1 MNTKAIKDERID
13 HDYLQKDIA
22 KILKISTQYYSR
34 YEKGQIDMPIRHL
47 ITLAKLYN
55 VSIDYLVGLKGKEK
69 LYPKENK
76 DVQFANEVK
85 KSYRKFY
92 EENKNVEKI

>member
-22 KILKISTQYYSR
+22 KLLNISNQYYSR
-34 YEKGQIDMPIRHL
+34 YENGQVDMPIRHL

-55 VSIDYLVGLKGKEK
+55 VSIDYLVGLKRKEK

-85 KSYRKFY
+85 KSYKRIY
-92 EENKNVEKI
+92 EEKQNVEKI